1 MVSFWEGKV
10 GDVGEGRCL
19 FVITRGLYGC
29 GFSMRVDLNEAAQG
43 WEGTRTMKM
52 FPAISSELLRLF
64 HQSPGNL
71 CTYERFVRLTFIKW
85 RE

>member
-52 FPAISSELLRLF
+52 FPAIFIRTPAVISSI
-64 HQSPGNL
+64 PGEPVYL
-71 CTYERFVRLTFIKW
+71 
-85 RE
+85 

>member
-43 WEGTRTMKM
+43 WEGTSTMKM
-52 FPAISSELLRLF
+52 FPAI
-64 HQSPGNL
+64 
-71 CTYERFVRLTFIKW
+71 FI
-85 RE
+85 RTPEVLPPIPRDPVYL